1 MQWIEITCE
10 RFLLSKWLSDRTKSF
25 PLAELVLWSLHLDPS
40 TSVQVVAA
48 AEARGAPVGPAGAA
62 ATPADLGADCGFVN
76 ERLGAA
82 EGGDLLEYVGG

>member
-1 MQWIEITCE
+1 MSA
-10 RFLLSKWLSDRTKSF
+10 FFVSKWLSDRPKSF
-25 PLAELVLWSLHLDPS
+25 PLAELVLWWSLPLYPS
-40 TSVQVVAA
+40 NSVQVVAA

-62 ATPADLGADCGFVN
+62 ATPADLGADCGLVN